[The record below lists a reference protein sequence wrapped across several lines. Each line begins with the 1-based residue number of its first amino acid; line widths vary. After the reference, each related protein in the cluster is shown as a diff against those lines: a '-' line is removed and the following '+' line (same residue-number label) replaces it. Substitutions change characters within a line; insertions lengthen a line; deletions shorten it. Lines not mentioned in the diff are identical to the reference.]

1 MNTVRQ
7 FTNDHN
13 GPLYSMPASEAM
25 GFINSKYQDP
35 HEDWPD
41 IQLFLASFAESSDG
55 GVFSRRGAGMSFE
68 YYAHVYE
75 PAIYKD
81 AFMVIPLLMRPQS
94 RGKIILNSRNPRDHP
109 AIFANYFQHPRDLD
123 VLVGKF
129 VIQTVNQST
138 TSMTNIFTDRRIKI
152 RFSICAYEN
161 HASTKR
167 HTPTHTYCGMQAGAI
182 FE

>member
-7 FTNDHN
+7 FTNEHN
-13 GPLYSMPASEAM
+13 GPLYSMPASEGM

-94 RGKIILNSRNPRDHP
+94 RGKIILNSRNPREHP

-129 VIQTVNQST
+129 ITQTINQL
-138 TSMTNIFTDRRIKI
+138 
-152 RFSICAYEN
+152 
-161 HASTKR
+161 
-167 HTPTHTYCGMQAGAI
+167 
-182 FE
+182 